1 MPPEDEL
8 QDDMLEDEGE
18 DEEEEEGEDGEDEE
32 DGLEAAAGPAVCRL
46 TPTTAVCSWQITS
59 F

>member
-32 DGLEAAAGPAVCRL
+32 DGLEAAAGPAVCGG
-46 TPTTAVCSWQITS
+46 VCPGGG
-59 F
+59 

>member
-18 DEEEEEGEDGEDEE
+18 DEEEEEGEDGEDGEDEE
-32 DGLEAAAGPAVCRL
+32 DGLEAAAGPAVCGG
-46 TPTTAVCSWQITS
+46 VCPGGG
-59 F
+59 